1 MKKNGLISLL
11 LATIMVLTSFPIVV
25 PVFAEETKGMYVS
38 KKAKALGNDK
48 YEITLE
54 AYATGSTVIS
64 EINKDM
70 PTDIILVLDQSGSMA
85 ESMTVSGFKQY
96 INKTNSD
103 LYYYRNNGGNQNLYY
118 ELSDGSYSKVDITYD
133 DSDDSYQAVSFSNNA
148 DYYNSN
154 ETLYACING
163 TYYEVTIEED
173 TYLPYYRYYANDTII
188 AEGWYNKK
196 PNFENI
202 DGNSLYKN
210 IDTTNRKYIY
220 TYTDTDGSIKTLYS
234 TGSNTIPYFA
244 LYYSFSDT
252 SNTRLDSL
260 VDAATLFVDEVA
272 KKAGGDDQDIST
284 PDDNINHRI
293 AIVGFSSEDYG
304 NTELLT
310 GNTITTG
317 DHNYGTKP
325 STGNT
330 HRYYPTGYEKNGPN
344 YYDGINDTQYKNALQ
359 DMDSQ
364 SGLANVR
371 QGIEAITAYG
381 GTQTA
386 DGIKMAN
393 NIFEQN
399 PIDTSK
405 RNRVVI
411 IFTDG
416 APGNQGDWASA
427 SRDVANAAINETYKS
442 KHTYSSSVY
451 TIGIFDG
458 ADASTPTP
466 LPTYTTNNL
475 NETKRTANSNRFMHL
490 MSSNYLD
497 STSMKNTG
505 DVNPELDGNSF
516 YLSASD
522 ADTLKDIFK
531 KISEQI
537 ESGGTSVKLNEE
549 AIVKDIISPQFELPK
564 GTTAKDITVETYQCT
579 GKDSNVYTWKK
590 NDGAMG
596 ATASINDDQVSVT
609 GFDFAKNYV
618 GTITEGDSKPKY
630 IGNKLVIKFTVK
642 PKAGF
647 LGGNNVF
654 TNVTADI
661 YENSSAKDPVVT
673 FNRPQ
678 VNVPIKDIS
687 ITPSDKNVYLLGS
700 LTGKQLKEGSTVKC
714 GDVILDLTKD
724 NYGLDSWQTDYV
736 NITTTVKD
744 LNGTSVTDKISD
756 LKGDSTYSIEV
767 TISPKDI
774 GLGASGDPAKPQSN
788 SGKGKINVYKPF
800 VTVSD
805 SIAYYGDT
813 APTDFSSNRTIDW
826 KHGDNVA
833 DTKNMGNAPDLSL
846 KYDHVGTDVI
856 SNGKINTKND
866 IPVSITAKINT
877 TDITSN
883 TSFMHECTCG
893 YTDCDKPENGEF
905 WIHVKTCNLTISK
918 KGGSD
923 DETYVFKI
931 KKDGSDYTEV
941 SITGNGNVTIYELP
955 VGEYTVEEDTA
966 WSWRY
971 SKPTINYSGTS
982 QSATLSSTKPTDT
995 AVVTNNRKSQNWLNG
1010 FSTVVQNIFG
1020 KANN

>member
-54 AYATGSTVIS
+54 AYATGSKVIS

-163 TYYEVTIEED
+163 TYYEVTINN
-173 TYLPYYRYYANDTII
+173 YGRYYTYYANGVKI
-188 AEGWYNKK
+188 AGGRSNEK
-196 PNFENI
+196 PTFENI

-364 SGLANVR
+364 SGLDNVR

-579 GKDSNVYTWKK
+579 GKGGNDYTWEK

-642 PKAGF
+642 PKEGF

-654 TNVTADI
+654 TNVSADI
-661 YENSSAKDPVVT
+661 YENSSATDPVVT

-687 ITPSDKNVYLLGS
+687 ITPSDKNVYLLGY
-700 LTGKQLKEGSTVKC
+700 LTGEQLKERSTVKC

-724 NYGLDSWQTDYV
+724 NYNYGLESWQTDYV

-744 LNGTSVTDKISD
+744 SNGDTVTDRISD
-756 LKGDSTYSIEV
+756 LKGDTTYSIEV
-767 TISPKDI
+767 AISPKDI
-774 GLGASGDPAKPQSN
+774 GLGASGDPATQQIN
-788 SGKGKINVYKPF
+788 LGKGNINVYKPF

-833 DTKNMGNAPDLSL
+833 DITNMGKAPDLSL
-846 KYDHVGTDVI
+846 TYIPFGTGVI
-856 SNGKINTKND
+856 SDGTINTKND
-866 IPVSITAKINT
+866 IPV
-877 TDITSN
+877 DITSKIGEVDVTN
-883 TSFMHECTCG
+883 YTTFHH
-893 YTDCDKPENGEF
+893 TDCKDIKDAVLDNHQF
-905 WIHVKTCNLTISK
+905 WIHVKTCKLTIRK

-941 SITGNGNVTIYELP
+941 SITGNGTVTIDELP
-955 VGEYTVEEDTA
+955 VGKYTVEEDTA

-971 SKPTINYSGTS
+971 PNPTITYSGTN

-995 AVVTNNRKSQNWLNG
+995 ASVTNMRESQNWLNG